1 MDINKIKQ
9 NYYFAVD
16 LIEETIKKEIDEFG
30 DDGLELNY
38 RPKKVGYSV
47 TAEIEPNDF
56 RIVRKVRV
64 YHDNLQIM
72 FEGGTE
78 WKEIMGM
85 VDWVYFLEE
94 VTEAINAEYNR

>member
-38 RPKKVGYSV
+38 RPKEVGYSV
-47 TAEIEPNDF
+47 IAEIEPNNF
-56 RIVRKVRV
+56 KIVRKVRV
-64 YHDNLQIM
+64 YRDNLQIM
-72 FEGGTE
+72 FEDGTE
-78 WKEIMGM
+78 WKEITGM
-85 VDWVYFLEE
+85 IDWVFFLEE
-94 VTEAINAEYNR
+94 VIEAIDAEYNR